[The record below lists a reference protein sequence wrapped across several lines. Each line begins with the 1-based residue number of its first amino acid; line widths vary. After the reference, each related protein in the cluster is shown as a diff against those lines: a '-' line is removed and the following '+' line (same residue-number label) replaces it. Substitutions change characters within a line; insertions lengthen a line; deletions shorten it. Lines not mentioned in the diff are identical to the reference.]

1 MKRKILLIPLICI
14 AAWSGLGEL
23 DPEKRYT
30 IIGKYVPIDED
41 PSYAALANPLS
52 EDEQEE
58 NLSAAEVVVFEE
70 TTQEDGEALLVE
82 ISRGV
87 VSNGRVVLEGEI
99 DEPIFAKITVQTSDS
114 KTLSVRTL
122 LAPRQVVSFALLDH
136 QGRFPPDQMVLVGES
151 RRAKDPNNRFT
162 IIGDL
167 TGIDETQYPMP
178 RVSVRGSAFDEDGN
192 WVYRNFGTVQ
202 TTDGSFLIE
211 GEVDE
216 PRFVTISVS
225 SNMGLVWGSTE
236 AIIEPNAV
244 ISVVVSAHWV
254 NRLAA
259 AAGAGKH
266 AKLIDTWRMSE
277 QYLATEKALD
287 EEFKKLRTET
297 APIEENDTEA
307 ETENNQTESE
317 SIENRQEAKE
327 KTESAIAIASA
338 PAPAIGCEHVE
349 VQWSDMSEEQIE
361 SADSQSRPPWLAL
374 QDELREIRNAKL
386 QQIAFDSEDPFDSLL
401 ALEMNP
407 FQSSEHQIND
417 APLPVYEKLMS
428 LLDEDIVDR
437 RVRPRRDELAMLVA
451 RDRNNKAL
459 VPGQKAPTFSL
470 PALEGNEVSLT
481 DVLHDNKYVYIDF
494 WASWC
499 TPCIEDFPELKDLH
513 ASYSDDG
520 FEVLTISVDDTH
532 DEWKEAAEKIEFPW
546 IDVGSL
552 GGTETETPVSYGVQG
567 IPKGFL
573 VDKEGCI
580 VQKDIRPDRLKNE
593 LATRYAEPMTT
604 D

>member
-1 MKRKILLIPLICI
+1 MNREFWFVPMICV
-14 AAWSGLGEL
+14 AAWSGADEL

-30 IIGKYVPIDED
+30 IIGKYVPVEED
-41 PSYAALANPLS
+41 TRYAALANPLS
-52 EDEQEE
+52 EGEQKVD
-58 NLSAAEVVVFEE
+58 LSSAAVVVFEE
-70 TTQEDGEALLVE
+70 TTQDDGEALLTE

-87 VSNGRVVLEGEI
+87 IADGRVILEGEI
-99 DEPIFAKITVQTSDS
+99 DEPTFAKISVQTGDS

-122 LAPRQVVSFALLDH
+122 LAPRKVVSFALLDH

-225 SNMGLVWGSTE
+225 SNMGVVWGSTE

-259 AAGAGKH
+259 TAGAGKH
-266 AKLIDTWRMSE
+266 AELIDTWRMSE

-287 EEFKKLRTET
+287 EEFKKLRTDA
-297 APIEENDTEA
+297 APAEESDTQSES
-307 ETENNQTESE
+307 ENEQTEPE
-317 SIENRQEAKE
+317 SNENRQELEETTELPKE
-327 KTESAIAIASA
+327 MASA
-338 PAPAIGCEHVE
+338 PAPAKGCEHVD
-349 VQWSDMSEEQIE
+349 VQWNDMSEEQIE
-361 SADSQSRPPWLAL
+361 RADSQPRPPWLAL

-428 LLDEDIVDR
+428 LLVEDIVDR
-437 RVRPRRDELAMLVA
+437 RVRPRRDALAMLVA

-520 FEVLTISVDDTH
+520 FEV
-532 DEWKEAAEKIEFPW
+532 
-546 IDVGSL
+546 
-552 GGTETETPVSYGVQG
+552 
-567 IPKGFL
+567 
-573 VDKEGCI
+573 
-580 VQKDIRPDRLKNE
+580 
-593 LATRYAEPMTT
+593 
-604 D
+604 